1 MSNRVINTVNTAVM
15 LKIVAFTSLSSAM
28 AEGYSDHH
36 TSVHKHVCMCV
47 TARSQM

>member
-28 AEGYSDHH
+28 AEGYSNYH
-36 TSVHKHVCMCV
+36 TSVHMHVCMSVCY
-47 TARSQM
+47 R